1 MSTLFGQ
8 FSERSKMVIFLTRMD
23 AGRRGA
29 TALEP
34 GDLLEAMI
42 NEDQGE
48 LTKRFVGAVT
58 RSGPIREPQPFF
70 SADVASKALLRLRTI
85 LPQHEPVPASV
96 DIAMSPSLQHIL
108 NAATT
113 LAGELHHSQVQP
125 LHLVA
130 AILAEESSGPAEIL
144 KEAGISREAVI
155 QALRSELT

>member
-8 FSERSKMVIFLTRMD
+8 FSERWKMVIFLTRMD

-48 LTKRFVGAVT
+48 LAKRYVGHVT
-58 RSGPIREPQPFF
+58 QSGSVSAPEPFF
-70 SADVASKALLRLRTI
+70 SGEVASKALLRLHTT
-85 LPQHEPVPASV
+85 LPQQGPVADSV
-96 DIAMSPSLQHIL
+96 DMTVSPNLQQIL

-113 LAGELHHSQVQP
+113 LAEELHHSQVQP

-130 AILAEESSGPAEIL
+130 AILAEESSEPAQIL
-144 KEAGISREAVI
+144 REAGISKDAVI
-155 QALRSELT
+155 QALRAS

>member
-1 MSTLFGQ
+1 MSTLLEQ
-8 FSERSKMVIFLTRMD
+8 FSERSKMVVFLTRKD

-34 GDLLEAMI
+34 GDLLEAII

-48 LTKRFVGAVT
+48 LAKRFVGAVT
-58 RSGPIREPQPFF
+58 RSGPIRDPQPFF
-70 SADVASKALLRLRTI
+70 SAGVATKALLRLRTI
-85 LPQHEPVPASV
+85 LPQQEPVADSV
-96 DIAMSPSLQHIL
+96 DLTISPSLQHIL

-113 LAGELHHSQVQP
+113 LAGESQHSQVQP

-155 QALRSELT
+155 QALRSQLT